1 MGPHVALPRAAHC
14 NSFAMQSPPWL
25 GGQNAST
32 RGTRHTPA
40 EV

>member
-14 NSFAMQSPPWL
+14 NSFAMPPWL
-25 GGQNAST
+25 GGHNAST